1 MIRVKEKLKRYQK
14 ILRLEDW
21 DIELHEISTIDN
33 HGSIKM
39 VFNEYTAIIEI
50 KKELDEKNKELS
62 LIHELLHLIFRD
74 EIDIITQDMED
85 ETVKTFCLRYHER
98 SIDRL
103 AHIIYEN
110 MGIGD

>member
-62 LIHELLHLIFRD
+62 LIHELLHIIFRD

-85 ETVKTFCLRYHER
+85 ETVKTFLLRYHER

-110 MGIGD
+110 IKVV